1 MTRKLQAATRCVLFA
16 AVFTFGYL
24 FGTMQSPAQAQLGE
38 MGKKMGSDMLG
49 EAAGSNAMLGQAT
62 QLGSTIV
69 EMEEHVSG
77 LQKNIDALNKLK
89 AALGG

>member
-1 MTRKLQAATRCVLFA
+1 MTRKRQTATRCAWFA
-16 AVFTFGYL
+16 AVFSFGYL
-24 FGTMQSPAQAQLGE
+24 LGTMQSPAQAQLGE

-49 EAAGSNAMLGQAT
+49 EAAGSSAMLGQAT